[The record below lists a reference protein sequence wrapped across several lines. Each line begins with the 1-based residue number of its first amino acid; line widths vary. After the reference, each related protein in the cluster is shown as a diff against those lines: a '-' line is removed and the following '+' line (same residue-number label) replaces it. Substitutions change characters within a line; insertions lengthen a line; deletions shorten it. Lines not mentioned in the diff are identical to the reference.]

1 MQTPTINLAFVG
13 SGNWARKH
21 HFPALAYVRT
31 HATGHFDLRL
41 RGIYSLDQ
49 AAAADVAAQYD
60 FARVYDSLDE
70 LLADRTI
77 NAVAVAVPPE
87 VAAGV
92 LERVATLRVP
102 IFSEKPPGISAAQA
116 QRLSEIITVP
126 NVLAFNRRFAP
137 LNNMFKDTVAQ
148 MADIYFVEGHFF
160 RHNRLDDTFII
171 GTGIHW
177 INFMTYVF
185 GDIAHVSVERFPNL
199 QNETWVRI
207 AQVIFIGGLRGTLKF
222 FPCTGS
228 QVERVE
234 AHSNT
239 QSAYLDGP
247 LGDNPGKIVIEAGT
261 ERQVIQPEAL
271 SAAPEI
277 VRIGIVG
284 EYEAFFEA
292 VCCGTPSRSMFQN
305 SVNAMRVAEAI
316 EHGWGF

>member
-49 AAAADVAAQYD
+49 AAAADVAAQYG

-87 VAAGV
+87 AAAGV

-102 IFSEKPPGISAAQA
+102 IFSEKPPGINAAQA

-126 NVLAFNRRFAP
+126 NVLAFNRRYAP
-137 LNNMFKDTVAQ
+137 LNNVFKDTVAQ

-177 INFMTYVF
+177 INFMTYLF
-185 GDIAHVSVERFPNL
+185 GDIAHVSVDRFRNP
-199 QNETWVRI
+199 QNETWACI
-207 AQVIFIGGLRGTLKF
+207 AQVIFTAGFKGALKF
-222 FPCTGS
+222 FPCSGS

-234 AHSNT
+234 VHSNV

-247 LGDNPGKIVIEAGT
+247 LGDNPGEIVIETGT

-271 SAAPEI
+271 SVAPEI

-284 EYEAFFEA
+284 EYEEFFTV
-292 VCCGTPSRSMFQN
+292 VCDGTLSRSTFQN
-305 SVNAMRVAEAI
+305 AVNAMRVAEAI
-316 EHGWGF
+316 EYGWGF